1 MNIGGRDI
9 SIGIMVRREFAPEQ
23 LVSFARRT
31 EQAGYDELWL
41 VEDTFFSS
49 AIASA
54 TAALAATEKITV
66 GIGIMPAVARNPVY
80 AAMELA
86 TLARMYPN
94 RLLPGFG
101 HGMAFWMKQ
110 IGAFP
115 KSQLSALEETTITVK
130 QLLNGEAVNFDG
142 KEIHISDNARL
153 VFPPSHVPPISLG
166 VRGPK
171 SLQMSG
177 RVADGTILSEFAAPE
192 YARWARQQVALGQG
206 STEADV
212 SPYHRLTVFAMAY
225 FDDDEVRAFEQAKAR
240 VIGAIHNDFIDHQ
253 LEPIGLFE
261 QASDMRSRNAL
272 PAEMPDAWVHDLTIL
287 GNRQSIAETIGR
299 FIDAGADSIV
309 LVPPTDQALAMP
321 NEIGARLM
329 SFLK

>member
-1 MNIGGRDI
+1 MKIGGRDI
-9 SIGIMVRREFAPEQ
+9 SIGIMYRRELAPEQ
-23 LVSFARRT
+23 LVSVARHT
-31 EQAGYDELWL
+31 EQAGYDEFWL
-41 VEDTFFSS
+41 VEDTFFGS

-54 TAALAATEKITV
+54 TAALAATDKITV

-86 TLARMYPN
+86 TLARMYPD

-101 HGMAFWMKQ
+101 HGMAGWMRQ

-130 QLLNGEAVNFDG
+130 QLLRGEKVNFNG
-142 KEIHISDNARL
+142 KEIHIDGDAQL
-153 VFPPSHVPPISLG
+153 VFPPTHIPPISLG

-171 SLQMSG
+171 SLQISG
-177 RVADGTILSEFAAPE
+177 RVADGTILSEFAAPD
-192 YARWARQQVALGQG
+192 YARWAREQIALGQG
-206 STEADV
+206 NASQH
-212 SPYHRLTVFAMAY
+212 HRLTVFAMAY
-225 FDDDEVRAFEQAKAR
+225 FDDDADRAFRQAKDR
-240 VIGAIHNDFIDHQ
+240 VIGAIHNDGIDHQ

-272 PAEMPDAWVHDLTIL
+272 EVEMPDAWVNQLTIL
-287 GNRQSIAETIGR
+287 GNRQSIAGMIGR
-299 FIDAGADSIV
+299 FIDAGVDSIV

-321 NEIGARLM
+321 DEIGARLM